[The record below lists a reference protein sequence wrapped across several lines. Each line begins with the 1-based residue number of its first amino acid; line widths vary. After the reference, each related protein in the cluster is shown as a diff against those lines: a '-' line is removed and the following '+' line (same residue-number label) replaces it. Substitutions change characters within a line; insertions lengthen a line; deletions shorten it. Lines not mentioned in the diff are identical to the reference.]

1 MFTFSHV
8 IRFVGEAGVSLHTR
22 LANEIRTAVKEEG
35 GAITLSAIN
44 KMELVKSVVYETLRL
59 RPPVPLQYGKA
70 KKDFMVQSHDASYK
84 INKGQFVV
92 GYQPMATRD
101 PKIFAHADEFVP
113 DRFMGD
119 GEKMLK
125 HVLWSNG
132 RETETPAP
140 DNKQCPGKDLVQI
153 LGRLILVE
161 FFMRYD
167 TFTVE
172 ITPLFRAPNVAI
184 KSFTKAT

>member
-1 MFTFSHV
+1 M
-8 IRFVGEAGVSLHTR
+8 IRFVGEAGPNLHTR
-22 LANEIRTAVKEEG
+22 LANEIRTAIKEEG

-44 KMELVKSVVYETLRL
+44 KMSLVKSVVYETLRL

-84 INKGQFVV
+84 INKGQFLV
-92 GYQPMATRD
+92 GYNPMASRD
-101 PKIFAHADEFVP
+101 PKIFANPDEFVP

-132 RETETPAP
+132 RETENPAP
-140 DNKQCPGKDLVQI
+140 ENKQCAGKDLVQL

-184 KSFTKAT
+184 KTLTKATS